1 MNLKIKRKVRKMSNV
16 LIGYKQGDN
25 NYVFVSNIGKRSIS
39 VTTVMEEAIEF
50 NKKALAD
57 NVCNF
62 LNDKDQAHNYVAL
75 EIEIRI
81 NE

>member
-1 MNLKIKRKVRKMSNV
+1 MSNV

-50 NKKALAD
+50 NNKVLAE
-57 NVCNF
+57 NVCNY
-62 LNDKDQAHNYVAL
+62 LNNKDQEHNYVAL
-75 EIEIRI
+75 EIEITI
-81 NE
+81 NG